1 MTGLVRKATLLA
13 ACGLVVAG
21 AAMAGIPNAANSQK
35 PCVLLMDLSNSNNNV
50 GINPAICNQAAL
62 KVIVRDALNNPVAGS
77 DVVLDFSTCGANP
90 GPIMLATT
98 QVDPAVTTACAG
110 RTVLKTTN
118 ALGEVCFST
127 LGATNVTDPSGA
139 HAFYTGLA
147 ARNLGPSTGV
157 VCCKLYASGQLL
169 GTQLVIVNK
178 YDLTADGNV
187 TGADGSFHLAAQGF
201 QLTGAANY
209 RTFADYNCDGTINA
223 GDGSLHLA
231 SQGNALSG
239 EPVYAGAYCP

>member
-21 AAMAGIPNAANSQK
+21 AAMAGVPNAANSQK
-35 PCVLLMDLSNSNNNV
+35 PCVLLMDLSELRTTTSASTR
-50 GINPAICNQAAL
+50 AICNQAAL

-139 HAFYTGLA
+139 HAFYRPGGA
-147 ARNLGPSTGV
+147 QPGPQHG
-157 VCCKLYASGQLL
+157 
-169 GTQLVIVNK
+169 
-178 YDLTADGNV
+178 
-187 TGADGSFHLAAQGF
+187 
-201 QLTGAANY
+201 
-209 RTFADYNCDGTINA
+209 
-223 GDGSLHLA
+223 
-231 SQGNALSG
+231 
-239 EPVYAGAYCP
+239 